1 MTTNVLSGEQSNTKI
16 VAVFKTK
23 NAAEE
28 CAQKI
33 QEKGLDP
40 NQFDIVA
47 PNEEDYSDKLEPE
60 DQGVKRT
67 AIKSHVVFG
76 VLGLIFGAVLWGVL
90 YYLDVTLLKSAPIV
104 SIIAFLFVAASGG
117 LMLGG
122 FITMRVDH
130 QVVIQEVDTAIHEG
144 HWALIMHSRNTHQ
157 THLITQTLSDL
168 GIDSA
173 RSL

>member
-1 MTTNVLSGEQSNTKI
+1 MNTNVLSGEQSNTKI

-23 NAAEE
+23 SAAEE
-28 CAQKI
+28 CAQKV

-47 PNEEDYSDKLEPE
+47 PNEEDYDRKLEPE
-60 DQGVKRT
+60 SQGVKRT
-67 AIKSHVVFG
+67 AIKAHVTFG
-76 VLGLIFGAVLWGVL
+76 IAGLIFGAVLWAIL
-90 YYLDVTLLKSAPIV
+90 YFLDIAFIKSAV
-104 SIIAFLFVAASGG
+104 ASSLIAFLFFATAGG
-117 LMLGG
+117 LLLGG

-130 QVVIQEVDTAIHEG
+130 QVVIQEVDTAVHEG
-144 HWALIMHSRNTHQ
+144 HWALVMHPRTAEQ
-157 THLITQTLSDL
+157 THVISQTLSDL

>member
-1 MTTNVLSGEQSNTKI
+1 MTANVLSGEQSNTKI

-23 NAAEE
+23 SAAEE

-67 AIKSHVVFG
+67 AIKSHVLFG

-90 YYLDVTLLKSAPIV
+90 YYLDIPIIKSEPIS

-117 LMLGG
+117 LMFNYPNLK
-122 FITMRVDH
+122 
-130 QVVIQEVDTAIHEG
+130 
-144 HWALIMHSRNTHQ
+144 
-157 THLITQTLSDL
+157 
-168 GIDSA
+168 
-173 RSL
+173 